1 MEASVAP
8 KRPVIFSGIQP
19 TGIFTLGNY
28 LGAIK
33 NWAPLQEEND
43 CIYSIV
49 DEHAITVR
57 QDPAKLRESA
67 LRALAVLIACGIDP
81 KKSILFIQSH
91 VPAHAQLSWVLSCYC
106 QFGELGRMTQFK
118 DKSQKNADNINAGL
132 FTYPALMAA
141 DILLYQTNLVPVG
154 EDQKQHLELSRDIA
168 QRFNHLHG
176 DTFAI
181 PEPYIPKVGARIM
194 SLQEPQ
200 KKMSKSDANVN
211 AFITV
216 LDDEDTI
223 LRKFKRAVTDS
234 EAEVAYRE
242 GKDGVNN
249 LMTIYSVVT
258 GKGFEEIEREF
269 AGKGYGDFKLA
280 VGQAVADHMKPVRE
294 EFQRLYAD
302 KAYLKE
308 VYREG
313 AEHAAHLARRTLD
326 KVYRK
331 VGFVPAK

>member
-1 MEASVAP
+1 MDISAP
-8 KRPVIFSGIQP
+8 QRRPVIFSGIQP

-33 NWAPLQEEND
+33 NWGPLQEEND
-43 CIYSIV
+43 CIYSVV

-57 QDPAKLRESA
+57 QDPAKLRESV

-81 KKSILFIQSH
+81 QKSILFIQSH
-91 VPAHAQLSWVLSCYC
+91 VPAHAQLSWVLSCCC

-118 DKSQKNADNINAGL
+118 DKSQKHADDINAGL
-132 FTYPALMAA
+132 FTYPVLMAA

-154 EDQKQHLELSRDIA
+154 DDQKQHLELARDIA
-168 QRFNHLHG
+168 QRFNG
-176 DTFAI
+176 RYSETFVV
-181 PEPYIPKVGARIM
+181 PEGYISKVGARIM

-200 KKMSKSDANVN
+200 KKMSKSDENVN

-223 LRKFKRAVTDS
+223 IRKFKRAVTDS
-234 EAEVAYRE
+234 EAQVAYRE

-258 GKGFEEIEREF
+258 GRSYAEIEREF
-269 AGKGYGDFKLA
+269 SGKGYGDFKLA
-280 VGQAVADHMKPVRE
+280 VGQTVADHLKPVRE
-294 EFQRLYAD
+294 EFVRLSAD
-302 KAYLKE
+302 RAYLKE
-308 VYREG
+308 VYTEG
-313 AEHAAHLARRTLD
+313 AARAARLAQRTLD

-331 VGFVPAK
+331 VGFVAAK